1 MSKRFWLILVG
12 ILIAAL
18 ATSQVVL
25 RSDTI
30 ALALIEVGLRSQ
42 MVSQPLPAETLTV

>member
-12 ILIAAL
+12 TLIAAL
-18 ATSQVVL
+18 VTSQVVL

-30 ALALIEVGLRSQ
+30 GLALANGI
-42 MVSQPLPAETLTV
+42 AAAAY